1 MSDDPLKAAIEAEHG
16 SVRLLKDEVT
26 KVHEEMFP
34 KKEPTTETA
43 KVAVR
48 RVRQDPELARAFRPK
63 VPRWEDLK
71 TRKDKA
77 DFVDEFGGDAVLD
90 LARRARL

>member
-1 MSDDPLKAAIEAEHG
+1 MSDIMDSAIEAEHG

-34 KKEPTTETA
+34 KAEPTPETA
-43 KVAVR
+43 KVVVR
-48 RVRQDPELARAFRPK
+48 RLRQDPELARAFRPK

-77 DFVDEFGGDAVLD
+77 DFVDEFGVDAFLD